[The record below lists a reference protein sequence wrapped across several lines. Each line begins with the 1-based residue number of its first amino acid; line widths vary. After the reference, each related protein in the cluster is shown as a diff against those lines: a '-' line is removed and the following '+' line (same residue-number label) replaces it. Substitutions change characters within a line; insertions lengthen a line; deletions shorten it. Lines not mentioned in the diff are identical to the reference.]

1 MTPSRAR
8 ARSSDTPN
16 YICSFCG
23 KAASEVASLISGPG
37 VFICDECVALCNT
50 ALDKGALPP
59 NSIPD
64 WQQMPTDEL
73 SGRMVRVAQARDQ
86 VDDFVG
92 FAVRQ
97 LRSRGVTWAEIGA
110 ALGVTR
116 QAAWDRYSG
125 EE

>member
-1 MTPSRAR
+1 
-8 ARSSDTPN
+8 
-16 YICSFCG
+16 
-23 KAASEVASLISGPG
+23 
-37 VFICDECVALCNT
+37 
-50 ALDKGALPP
+50 
-59 NSIPD
+59 
-64 WQQMPTDEL
+64 MPTDEL